1 MGFVKNIKSKFEGR
15 LVPDESE
22 YEDDVEYEDDG
33 EEEEEGYDEEESGY
47 DEEDED
53 DSYNY
58 SSDDD
63 ITPPEYVRFGETSS
77 KKKKPEYRSE
87 RSSAEHRSSKQQ
99 KSNIYNMNNSK
110 SQPKFKLNFISLHDI
125 YDAKNVA
132 NIMIDQN
139 AMVVVN
145 LGMLSDE
152 QKRRAMDFLDGAKY
166 VTNSLFTRFTENIC
180 AFLPESVEL
189 HGDFYG
195 QVDLD
200 DFGNF

>member
-1 MGFVKNIKSKFEGR
+1 MGFVKNFKSKFGEHFIA
-15 LVPDESE
+15 DERE
-22 YEDDVEYEDDG
+22 YDDDVEFD
-33 EEEEEGYDEEESGY
+33 
-47 DEEDED
+47 DEEDEYEDRDNGYYD
-53 DSYNY
+53 DEEDEESAFY
-58 SSDDD
+58 SPESP
-63 ITPPEYVRFGETSS
+63 IRPPEYVKYGDEPPKH
-77 KKKKPEYRSE
+77 KKVE
-87 RSSAEHRSSKQQ
+87 RPASAERKATKQP
-99 KSNIYNMNNSK
+99 KSNIYSMGNSA
-110 SQPKFKLNFISLHDI
+110 QPKFKLNFIALHDI

-145 LGMLSDE
+145 LGLLSDE

-166 VTNSLFTRFTENIC
+166 VTNSIFTRFTENIC

>member
-1 MGFVKNIKSKFEGR
+1 MGFVKNIKSKFEEHFI
-15 LVPDESE
+15 PDEKGYDSS
-22 YEDDVEYEDDG
+22 DVEYEDEDDEYEYEG
-33 EEEEEGYDEEESGY
+33 REEGYYDDEEEESAFGYSAESP
-47 DEEDED
+47 
-53 DSYNY
+53 
-58 SSDDD
+58 
-63 ITPPEYVRFGETSS
+63 ITPPEYVKYGESAPKQ
-77 KKKKPEYRSE
+77 KKAE
-87 RSSAEHRSSKQQ
+87 RASYEQKTAKQP
-99 KSNIYNMNNSK
+99 KSNIYNMGTTK
-110 SQPKFKLNFISLHDI
+110 QQTKFKLNFIALHDI

-145 LGMLSDE
+145 LGLLSDE

-166 VTNSLFTRFTENIC
+166 VTNSIFTRFTENIC

>member
-1 MGFVKNIKSKFEGR
+1 MGFVKNIKSKFEEHFI
-15 LVPDESE
+15 PDERD
-22 YEDDVEYEDDG
+22 YDDTDVEYED
-33 EEEEEGYDEEESGY
+33 
-47 DEEDED
+47 EEDGYEYSDGDSDYYED
-53 DSYNY
+53 ETSPFGY
-58 SSDDD
+58 SSDDS
-63 ITPPEYVRFGETSS
+63 INPPEYVKYGET
-77 KKKKPEYRSE
+77 
-87 RSSAEHRSSKQQ
+87 ASKQKKAERPANEFKSVKQ
-99 KSNIYNMNNSK
+99 QPKSNIYNMGNTK
-110 SQPKFKLNFISLHDI
+110 SQSKFKLNFIALHDI

-145 LGMLSDE
+145 LGLLSDE

-166 VTNSLFTRFTENIC
+166 VTNSIFTRFTENIC

>member
-1 MGFVKNIKSKFEGR
+1 MGFVKNIKSKFEEHFI
-15 LVPDESE
+15 PDERDYDE
-22 YEDDVEYEDDG
+22 NDVEYEDEEDG
-33 EEEEEGYDEEESGY
+33 YEYSDGADDYYDEEES
-47 DEEDED
+47 
-53 DSYNY
+53 SPFAY
-58 SSDDD
+58 SSDDT
-63 ITPPEYVRFGETSS
+63 INPPEYVKYGETASKS
-77 KKKKPEYRSE
+77 KKVERPVNEYKSV
-87 RSSAEHRSSKQQ
+87 KQQ
-99 KSNIYNMNNSK
+99 PKSNIYNMGSAK
-110 SQPKFKLNFISLHDI
+110 TQGKFKLNFIALHDI

-145 LGMLSDE
+145 LGLLSDE

-166 VTNSLFTRFTENIC
+166 VTNSIFTRFTENIC

>member
-1 MGFVKNIKSKFEGR
+1 MGFVKNIKSKLGEHFI
-15 LVPDESE
+15 PDEKG
-22 YEDDVEYEDDG
+22 YEDDVEYEDDEYED
-33 EEEEEGYDEEESGY
+33 EEAYYDEEEESAFY
-47 DEEDED
+47 SH
-53 DSYNY
+53 DST
-58 SSDDD
+58 
-63 ITPPEYVRFGETSS
+63 ITPPEYIKYGESAPKHKKTEYSTSGE
-77 KKKKPEYRSE
+77 KK
-87 RSSAEHRSSKQQ
+87 SAPKQQ
-99 KSNIYNMNNSK
+99 KSNIYSMGNSAAP
-110 SQPKFKLNFISLHDI
+110 QGKFKLNFIALHDI

-145 LGMLSDE
+145 LGLLSDE

-166 VTNSLFTRFTENIC
+166 VTNSMFTRFTENIC
-180 AFLPESVEL
+180 AFLPETVEL

>member
-1 MGFVKNIKSKFEGR
+1 MGFVKNIRSKFEEHFI
-15 LVPDESE
+15 PDERE
-22 YEDDVEYEDDG
+22 YDENDVEYDDEYEG
-33 EEEEEGYDEEESGY
+33 EEGAYYD
-47 DEEDED
+47 DEEDEAP
-53 DSYNY
+53 SFGY
-58 SSDDD
+58 SPESP
-63 ITPPEYVRFGETSS
+63 ITPPEYVKYGETAPKQ
-77 KKKKPEYRSE
+77 KKTE
-87 RSSAEHRSSKQQ
+87 RKSYEQQAPKQP
-99 KSNIYNMNNSK
+99 KSNIYNMGSAKANTN
-110 SQPKFKLNFISLHDI
+110 KFKLNFIALHDI

-145 LGMLSDE
+145 LGLLSDE

-166 VTNSLFTRFTENIC
+166 VTNSIFTRFTENIC

>member
-1 MGFVKNIKSKFEGR
+1 MGFVKNIKSKFEEHFI
-15 LVPDESE
+15 PDERE
-22 YEDDVEYEDDG
+22 YDETDVEYEEDEGYEYSDG
-33 EEEEEGYDEEESGY
+33 DYYEEEPS
-47 DEEDED
+47 
-53 DSYNY
+53 SYGY
-58 SSDDD
+58 SSDDS
-63 ITPPEYVRFGETSS
+63 INPPEYVKYGESAPKQ
-77 KKKKPEYRSE
+77 KKAEKPVNEFK
-87 RSSAEHRSSKQQ
+87 SAKQQ
-99 KSNIYNMNNSK
+99 PKSNIYNMSGAK
-110 SQPKFKLNFISLHDI
+110 TQAKFKLNFIALHDI

-132 NIMIDQN
+132 NLMIDQN

-145 LGMLSDE
+145 LGLLSDD

-166 VTNSLFTRFTENIC
+166 VTNSIFTRFTENIC

>member
-1 MGFVKNIKSKFEGR
+1 MGFVKNIKSKFEEHFI
-15 LVPDESE
+15 PDERD
-22 YEDDVEYEDDG
+22 YEDNDVEYEDEDG
-33 EEEEEGYDEEESGY
+33 EYDEGGYYDESEEEPAFGYSA
-47 DEEDED
+47 
-53 DSYNY
+53 DST
-58 SSDDD
+58 
-63 ITPPEYVRFGETSS
+63 ITPPEYIKYGESAPKQ
-77 KKKKPEYRSE
+77 KKTEKVSYEPK
-87 RSSAEHRSSKQQ
+87 AAKQT
-99 KSNIYNMNNSK
+99 KGNIYNMGTAK
-110 SQPKFKLNFISLHDI
+110 PQTKFKLNFIALHDI

-145 LGMLSDE
+145 LGHLSDE

-166 VTNSLFTRFTENIC
+166 VTNSIFTRFTENIC

-200 DFGNF
+200 DYGNF

>member
-1 MGFVKNIKSKFEGR
+1 MGFVKNIKSKLGEHFI
-15 LVPDESE
+15 PDERE
-22 YEDDVEYEDDG
+22 YDENDVEYDEEYEG
-33 EEEEEGYDEEESGY
+33 ENEAYYDEDEESAFEY
-47 DEEDED
+47 E
-53 DSYNY
+53 SP
-58 SSDDD
+58 
-63 ITPPEYVRFGETSS
+63 ITPPEYVKYGETAPKQ
-77 KKKKPEYRSE
+77 KKAE
-87 RSSAEHRSSKQQ
+87 RKTYEQQAPKQT
-99 KSNIYNMNNSK
+99 KSNIYNMGGTRANTN
-110 SQPKFKLNFISLHDI
+110 KFKLNFIALHDI

-145 LGMLSDE
+145 LGLLSDE

-166 VTNSLFTRFTENIC
+166 VTNSIFTRFTENIC

>member
-1 MGFVKNIKSKFEGR
+1 MGFVKNIKSKFEEHFI
-15 LVPDESE
+15 PDEK
-22 YEDDVEYEDDG
+22 DLDDNDVEYEDED
-33 EEEEEGYDEEESGY
+33 EYEYEGGNTGYYD
-47 DEEDED
+47 DEEDDE
-53 DSYNY
+53 SSFGY
-58 SSDDD
+58 SSEDP
-63 ITPPEYVRFGETSS
+63 ITPPEYVKYGESAS
-77 KKKKPEYRSE
+77 RQQKKSE
-87 RSSAEHRSSKQQ
+87 RTYESKQSKQQ
-99 KSNIYNMNNSK
+99 FKSNVYSMGNAPK
-110 SQPKFKLNFISLHDI
+110 AKAKFKLNFIALHDI

-145 LGMLSDE
+145 LGLLSDE

-166 VTNSLFTRFTENIC
+166 VTNSIFTRFTENIC

-200 DFGNF
+200 EFGNF

>member
-1 MGFVKNIKSKFEGR
+1 MGFVKNIKSKFEEHFI
-15 LVPDESE
+15 PDERDYDDS
-22 YEDDVEYEDDG
+22 DVEYEDEEDG
-33 EEEEEGYDEEESGY
+33 YEYSDNDSNYYEEEPSAFAFSA
-47 DEEDED
+47 D
-53 DSYNY
+53 DSIN
-58 SSDDD
+58 
-63 ITPPEYVRFGETSS
+63 PPEYVKYGDSAPKQ
-77 KKKKPEYRSE
+77 KKVEKNVNEFKTV
-87 RSSAEHRSSKQQ
+87 KQQ
-99 KSNIYNMNNSK
+99 PKSNIYNMSG
-110 SQPKFKLNFISLHDI
+110 SRPQSKFKLNFIALHDI

-132 NIMIDQN
+132 NLMIDQN

-145 LGMLSDE
+145 LGLLSDE

-166 VTNSLFTRFTENIC
+166 VTNSIFTRFTENIC

>member
-1 MGFVKNIKSKFEGR
+1 MGFVKSIKSKLEEHFI
-15 LVPDESE
+15 PDERD
-22 YEDDVEYEDDG
+22 YEDNDVEYEDG
-33 EEEEEGYDEEESGY
+33 EYEENGYYEEEEEPAFGFSA
-47 DEEDED
+47 EDP
-53 DSYNY
+53 
-58 SSDDD
+58 
-63 ITPPEYVRFGETSS
+63 ITPPEYVKYGESAPKQ
-77 KKKKPEYRSE
+77 KKAE
-87 RSSAEHRSSKQQ
+87 RVSYEPKAAKQT
-99 KSNIYNMNNSK
+99 KSNIYNMGTAKPQS
-110 SQPKFKLNFISLHDI
+110 KFKLNFIALHDI

-145 LGMLSDE
+145 LGHLSDE

-166 VTNSLFTRFTENIC
+166 VTNSIFTRFTENIC

-200 DFGNF
+200 DYGNF

>member
-1 MGFVKNIKSKFEGR
+1 MGFVKNIRSKIGEHFI
-15 LVPDESE
+15 PDERE
-22 YEDDVEYEDDG
+22 YENDDVEYEDEDDY
-33 EEEEEGYDEEESGY
+33 EDDRSVY
-47 DEEDED
+47 DED
-53 DSYNY
+53 DSDYGY
-58 SSDDD
+58 SPESVLN
-63 ITPPEYVRFGETSS
+63 PPEYVKYGETAP
-77 KKKKPEYRSE
+77 KAKRTE
-87 RSSAEHRSSKQQ
+87 RSSASESKVSKQP
-99 KSNIYNMNNSK
+99 KSNIYNMNS
-110 SQPKFKLNFISLHDI
+110 SRSHGKFKLNFIALHDI

-132 NIMIDQN
+132 NLMIDQN

-145 LGMLSDE
+145 LGLLSDD

-166 VTNSLFTRFTENIC
+166 VTNSIFTRFTENIC

>member
-1 MGFVKNIKSKFEGR
+1 MGFVKNIKSKLEEHFI
-15 LVPDESE
+15 PDERE
-22 YEDDVEYEDDG
+22 YDENDVEYDEEY
-33 EEEEEGYDEEESGY
+33 EEENDAYYEQEEESSAFEY
-47 DEEDED
+47 E
-53 DSYNY
+53 SP
-58 SSDDD
+58 
-63 ITPPEYVRFGETSS
+63 ITPPEYVKYGESAPKQ
-77 KKKKPEYRSE
+77 KKAEKKTYE
-87 RSSAEHRSSKQQ
+87 QQ
-99 KSNIYNMNNSK
+99 SGRQQPKSNIYNMGNARENTN
-110 SQPKFKLNFISLHDI
+110 KFKLNFIALHDI

-145 LGMLSDE
+145 LGLLSDE

-166 VTNSLFTRFTENIC
+166 VTNSIFTRFTENIC